1 MALVKDEMSVNAE
14 EDENESSPLLPQHE
28 SQYGKPRRQLYVE
41 PKSIVGDSAGD
52 FGSQEQAPDHV
63 NVSSEE
69 LYTYSPLGFKLKAPA
84 DSQSSLVTIFVIW
97 NTMMGTSL
105 LSIPWGTMQSGF
117 TMGIILIVVVG
128 LIMLYSAYRVLQ
140 SPKDIAGSTPEYE
153 FTDVCEWYF
162 GRPGRGLVL
171 AFSMIAIC
179 GALIVYWVLM
189 SNFLYNTGKYIFDTV
204 NGVNVTDIVPKYDGS
219 SPVIC
224 PTPPHMHNTSL
235 SLKASL
241 KTFSSYWHK
250 QKTVPFYL
258 IVLILPLLN
267 FPSVNF
273 FARFNNIGTLAIFYL
288 IILVTIKVSQL
299 GFHMDVHWISC
310 NDLHYVPEFRKTF
323 PTMIGILSQAFFLH
337 NCIITVMKNN
347 RHQKNNVRDLSIA
360 YGLVGGTYIYVGIFI
375 FSTFPAPPLWKTCIQ
390 QNFLDNFPNNDIL
403 AFVARIFFLF
413 QMITIYPLLAYIL
426 RVQLFT
432 EIYGKTY
439 PSLLHV
445 LVLNIILI
453 SSGVAMARLY
463 PQIGTIIRYVG
474 ATCSLVF
481 VFVLPHLT
489 HILAKW
495 RRGTLRWYSTIPHCL
510 LMVLGVVNFV
520 AQFFI

>member
-69 LYTYSPLGFKLKAPA
+69 LYTYSPLGFKLKPPA

-189 SNFLYNTGKYIFDTV
+189 SNFLYNTGKYIF
-204 NGVNVTDIVPKYDGS
+204 
-219 SPVIC
+219 
-224 PTPPHMHNTSL
+224 
-235 SLKASL
+235 
-241 KTFSSYWHK
+241 
-250 QKTVPFYL
+250 
-258 IVLILPLLN
+258 
-267 FPSVNF
+267 
-273 FARFNNIGTLAIFYL
+273 GTLAIFYL

>member
-1 MALVKDEMSVNAE
+1 
-14 EDENESSPLLPQHE
+14 
-28 SQYGKPRRQLYVE
+28 
-41 PKSIVGDSAGD
+41 
-52 FGSQEQAPDHV
+52 
-63 NVSSEE
+63 
-69 LYTYSPLGFKLKAPA
+69 
-84 DSQSSLVTIFVIW
+84 
-97 NTMMGTSL
+97 MMGTSL

-219 SPVIC
+219 SP
-224 PTPPHMHNTSL
+224 
-235 SLKASL
+235 
-241 KTFSSYWHK
+241 
-250 QKTVPFYL
+250 
-258 IVLILPLLN
+258 
-267 FPSVNF
+267 
-273 FARFNNIGTLAIFYL
+273 GTLAIFYL

-347 RHQKNNVRDLSIA
+347 RHQKNNVRLPNFSVTACSSI
-360 YGLVGGTYIYVGIFI
+360 L
-375 FSTFPAPPLWKTCIQ
+375 
-390 QNFLDNFPNNDIL
+390 
-403 AFVARIFFLF
+403 
-413 QMITIYPLLAYIL
+413 
-426 RVQLFT
+426 
-432 EIYGKTY
+432 
-439 PSLLHV
+439 
-445 LVLNIILI
+445 
-453 SSGVAMARLY
+453 
-463 PQIGTIIRYVG
+463 
-474 ATCSLVF
+474 
-481 VFVLPHLT
+481 
-489 HILAKW
+489 
-495 RRGTLRWYSTIPHCL
+495 
-510 LMVLGVVNFV
+510 
-520 AQFFI
+520 